1 MSRCLIF
8 LLLLFI
14 IACSSLKRNAQEAA
28 MSLSETSA
36 TVLPLPSSAELA
48 RGQLDSVAQAD
59 IEYASPA
66 SIRKAVNHLYSHSQ
80 RTPSST
86 HFQLTLAT
94 RLMRL
99 LYPLEPIDWNVPSY
113 KEENIYLNAL
123 TQAADGT
130 YPQTLGRG
138 TFMDAVIPAFI
149 LISGVSIGEYADDLE
164 IRLHKAQQ
172 INPQSV
178 LPFYLFG
185 LLYERQ
191 HRLSDAVTAYQA
203 AWERDESCY
212 PAGIHYA
219 RLALTRNNTEKAYE
233 IAQKLYITYP
243 QSISIQL
250 LLAQTYIALGDL
262 SKAETLVSAI
272 LSKDG
277 AHKEA
282 LFLRVRVHL
291 EKKEYLSASALLDN
305 YAKKDKSD
313 KTYLL
318 LRMRVL
324 QEWTRNRAEAQRC
337 LEKAEQLYPQAS
349 DVLLAC
355 AEFCFETHNTIN
367 GKASEVFINTLLE
380 QDPQNLA
387 ALSLLLKQDLAS
399 GRWQAAVERAG
410 HLQTI
415 APSEEHLVYYIRACI
430 GIGNWQEALR
440 IVYAAYTGAE
450 KPSDEIIALYLETL
464 FGAKEYQR
472 LRQVISKKL
481 ADARSSLKAV
491 LYYYQAMLEPNNEE
505 KLSLL
510 RLSLLSDPR
519 STLTLFALYQWY
531 FAHKDY
537 RKAAYYVQQVLA
549 LEPENKT
556 YLALAEK
563 LNRLLENE
571 R

>member
-14 IACSSLKRNAQEAA
+14 IACSSLKKNAQEAT
-28 MSLSETSA
+28 MTLSEASA
-36 TVLPLPSSAELA
+36 TVLPLPSSAELSP
-48 RGQLDSVAQAD
+48 GQLDSGAQAD

-66 SIRKAVNHLYSHSQ
+66 SIRRAVNHLYGNSQ
-80 RTPSST
+80 RTLSSA

-94 RLMRL
+94 RLMHL
-99 LYPLEPIDWNVPSY
+99 LYPLEPVDWNVPSY
-113 KEENIYLNAL
+113 EEENRYLNAL
-123 TQAADGT
+123 AQAAHGT
-130 YPQTLGRG
+130 YPQTLGTG

-149 LISGVSIGEYADDLE
+149 LITNANIGEYAE
-164 IRLHKAQQ
+164 NIATRLHKAQEM
-172 INPQSV
+172 NPRSI
-178 LPFYLFG
+178 LPSYLFG
-185 LLYERQ
+185 LFYERQ
-191 HRLSDAVTAYQA
+191 NRLSDAVAAYQT
-203 AWERDESCY
+203 AWDRDESCY
-212 PAGIHYA
+212 PAGLRYA
-219 RLALTRNNTEKAYE
+219 RLALNRNNFETAYG
-233 IAQKLYITYP
+233 IAQKLYARYP
-243 QSISIQL
+243 QSIHIQL
-250 LLAQTYIALGDL
+250 LLAQAYIVIGNLT
-262 SKAETLVSAI
+262 KAESLVSAI

-277 AHKEA
+277 THKEA
-282 LFLRVRVHL
+282 LFLGIRIHL
-291 EKKEYLSASALLDN
+291 EKKEYLSASALLDS

-313 KTYLL
+313 KNYLL

-324 QEWTRNRAEAQRC
+324 REWTRNTAEAKQC

-355 AEFCFETHNTIN
+355 AEFCFETRNTVSS
-367 GKASEVFINTLLE
+367 KTSEDFINILLE
-380 QDPQNLA
+380 QDPHNLA
-387 ALSLLLKQDLAS
+387 ALSLLLRQDLAS

-410 HLQTI
+410 YLQTI
-415 APSEEHLVYYIRACI
+415 APSEKHLIYSIRAYI

-440 IVYAAYTGAE
+440 IAYAAYTVTE
-450 KPSDEIIALYLETL
+450 KPSDEIVALYLETL

-472 LRQVISKKL
+472 LRQVISRKL
-481 ADARSSLKAV
+481 PDARSSLKAV
-491 LYYYQAMLEPNNEE
+491 LHYYQAMLEPNNEE

-556 YLALAEK
+556 YLDLAEK
-563 LNRLLENE
+563 LNRLLENQW
-571 R
+571 